1 MTKSSKKYIAYISI
15 LVVVTVLTVYFVMKQ
30 DPKAIIETILNCNV
44 PWLLVSILGVVF
56 YFLVEAVVLMILTR
70 MYKRKYP
77 YFKSVLNTMIGTFFS
92 NITPSSSGGQFAQAY
107 TFSKQGVKV
116 TNAASILFMHFI
128 LYQIVMVLFSF
139 FIFIFKYSDLAATT
153 ANIHLLGVD
162 FSLISISLIGFV
174 INTFVIVALFLLA
187 FSERLHQFIVT
198 KGIDFLYKLKI
209 VKNKKEQAIKINTK
223 VETFRLE
230 FKRLTQNWP
239 VLLVTSVLFLAKLVI
254 ISSIP
259 YFLAKSMG
267 LEFSSTNELV
277 NIIDT
282 TSMTWLVSSITQM
295 VPIPGGSGGAELVFQ
310 NMFGGTF
317 FKNATQADI
326 SALILLWRSVTFYL
340 GLIVGFIVFISYRE
354 SPKKESFLHGD
365 NKTLLE
371 LQVIN
376 LENERRK
383 TLVLNEYIEEEL
395 SIKDIEKRFSSLKK
409 DLQEQLDK
417 NEELLNQE
425 IEKKKRKK

>member
-1 MTKSSKKYIAYISI
+1 MTKSSKKYIVYISI
-15 LVVVTVLTVYFVMKQ
+15 LVVVTALAVFFVLKQ
-30 DPKAIIETILNCNV
+30 DPKSVINVILNCNIG
-44 PWLLVSILGVVF
+44 WLLVSILGVVF
-56 YFLVEAVVLMILTR
+56 YFLVEGIILMILTR
-70 MYKRKYP
+70 MYKRKYS
-77 YFKSVLNTMIGTFFS
+77 YFKSILNTMIGTFFS

-128 LYQIVMVLFSF
+128 LYQIVMVLFSL
-139 FIFIFKYSDLAATT
+139 FILVFKYNDLSMTT
-153 ANIHLLGVD
+153 AKINLFGVN

-198 KGIDFLYKLKI
+198 KGIDFLHKIKI
-209 VKNKKEQAIKINTK
+209 VKDKKEQAIKINTK

-239 VLLVTSVLFLAKLVI
+239 VLLITSILFLIKLII

-267 LEFSSTNELV
+267 LEFSSTNEFI
-277 NIIDT
+277 NIVDT

-317 FKNATQADI
+317 FKNATNADI

-340 GLIVGFIVFISYRE
+340 GLIIGFIVFISYRE

-383 TLVLNEYIEEEL
+383 TLVLNEYVEEEL
-395 SIKDIEKRFSSLKK
+395 SIEDIEKRFLSLKK
-409 DLQEQLDK
+409 DLQDKLNK
-417 NEELLNQE
+417 NEELINRE
-425 IEKKKRKK
+425 VNDKKRKK

>member
-30 DPKAIIETILNCNV
+30 DPKAVIETILNCNV

-153 ANIHLLGVD
+153 ANIHLFGVD

-187 FSERLHQFIVT
+187 FSERLHQ
-198 KGIDFLYKLKI
+198 
-209 VKNKKEQAIKINTK
+209 
-223 VETFRLE
+223 
-230 FKRLTQNWP
+230 
-239 VLLVTSVLFLAKLVI
+239 
-254 ISSIP
+254 
-259 YFLAKSMG
+259 
-267 LEFSSTNELV
+267 
-277 NIIDT
+277 
-282 TSMTWLVSSITQM
+282 
-295 VPIPGGSGGAELVFQ
+295 
-310 NMFGGTF
+310 
-317 FKNATQADI
+317 
-326 SALILLWRSVTFYL
+326 YL
-340 GLIVGFIVFISYRE
+340 
-354 SPKKESFLHGD
+354 
-365 NKTLLE
+365 
-371 LQVIN
+371 
-376 LENERRK
+376 
-383 TLVLNEYIEEEL
+383 
-395 SIKDIEKRFSSLKK
+395 
-409 DLQEQLDK
+409 
-417 NEELLNQE
+417 
-425 IEKKKRKK
+425 